1 MQYTIP
7 HYYKQFRCIADK
19 CPDTCCAGWQIMID
33 NRSLKKYSKVKGGF
47 GNRLQNGIDWKVHAF
62 LQQGGRCEFLNED
75 NLCDIYKECGANMLC
90 RTCQNY
96 PRHTEEFEGLR
107 EISLSLS
114 CPEAARIILGEKE
127 PVRFLTKEDS
137 REETYEYFDFFL
149 FTKLSDTRGS
159 SAIIRFCLFILLE
172 I

>member
-75 NLCDIYKECGANMLC
+75 NLCDIYKRVRGKHAL
-90 RTCQNY
+90 QN
-96 PRHTEEFEGLR
+96 
-107 EISLSLS
+107 LSELS
-114 CPEAARIILGEKE
+114 KTYGRI
-127 PVRFLTKEDS
+127 
-137 REETYEYFDFFL
+137 
-149 FTKLSDTRGS
+149 
-159 SAIIRFCLFILLE
+159 
-172 I
+172 

>member
-47 GNRLQNGIDWKVHAF
+47 GNRLQNGIDWKAHAF

-90 RTCQNY
+90 RTCRNY
-96 PRHTEEFEGLR
+96 PRHTEEFEGLAR
-107 EISLSLS
+107 NFPFPVLSGS
-114 CPEAARIILGEKE
+114 CQNHSGEKKNLF
-127 PVRFLTKEDS
+127 VFLQRKIPAKKLMNILIS
-137 REETYEYFDFFL
+137 SFLLNCLIRE
-149 FTKLSDTRGS
+149 S
-159 SAIIRFCLFILLE
+159 
-172 I
+172 

>member
-114 CPEAARIILGEKE
+114 CPAIC
-127 PVRFLTKEDS
+127 RFLCQTM
-137 REETYEYFDFFL
+137 L
-149 FTKLSDTRGS
+149 P
-159 SAIIRFCLFILLE
+159 AAILLWSGPRLWPFHYSSLGHTIQVCIHPHSPMPKPPE
-172 I
+172 HIFL